1 MPHYI
6 SSVSVT
12 LSPKTVQE
20 IGPMKT
26 FVISLDCNSGATTP
40 HAVHFVNK
48 SPLIKT
54 YLSKYNIVCLVFK
67 YSEL

>member
-1 MPHYI
+1 MPRYI

-12 LSPKTVQE
+12 LSPKAIQE
-20 IGPMKT
+20 IDLMKT
-26 FVISLDCNSGATTP
+26 FVVSLDYNSGATVT

-48 SPLIKT
+48 SPLVKP
-54 YLSKYNIVCLVFK
+54 YLSKYNIICLVFK

>member
-1 MPHYI
+1 MSHYI

-12 LSPKTVQE
+12 LSPRAVQKVDL
-20 IGPMKT
+20 MKT
-26 FVISLDCNSGATTP
+26 FVVSLDYNSGATMP

-48 SPLIKT
+48 SPLIKP
-54 YLSKYNIVCLVFK
+54 YLSNYDIVCLVFK

>member
-1 MPHYI
+1 MFSYI

-12 LSPKTVQE
+12 LSPKIVQE

-26 FVISLDCNSGATTP
+26 FVVSLDCNSGATML

-48 SPLIKT
+48 SPLIKP
-54 YLSKYNIVCLVFK
+54 YLSNYNIVCLVFK

>member
-1 MPHYI
+1 MAYYI

-12 LSPKTVQE
+12 LSPKTVRE
-20 IGPMKT
+20 IGPMKS
-26 FVISLDCNSGATTP
+26 FVVSLDYNSGATMP

-48 SPLIKT
+48 SPLIKP
-54 YLSKYNIVCLVFK
+54 YLSNYNIVSLVFK

>member
-1 MPHYI
+1 MARYI
-6 SSVSVT
+6 SSISVT

-20 IGPMKT
+20 IDPMKS
-26 FVISLDCNSGATTP
+26 FVISLDYNSGSTMP

-48 SPLIKT
+48 SPLVKP
-54 YLSKYNIVCLVFK
+54 YLSNYDIVCLIFN

>member
-26 FVISLDCNSGATTP
+26 FVISLDYNSGATML

-48 SPLIKT
+48 SPLIKP
-54 YLSKYNIVCLVFK
+54 YLSSYVIVCLLFK